1 MHESPSQ
8 PSVARLLTWL
18 CAVVSAAEYTP
29 PDVDGTDADAELRR
43 VNTIVEML
51 IEGKRQVKNHPPPV
65 KLAPVKPP
73 SREHPEP
80 EQDVQWDEFLT
91 GASSF
96 SLAATC
102 AMPDWLTEWRLC
114 TGLDAY
120 DEGQRK
126 ELGSGSSVSGSSRP
140 SSRGTGGSRSRP
152 GSRG

>member
-1 MHESPSQ
+1 M
-8 PSVARLLTWL
+8 
-18 CAVVSAAEYTP
+18 CAVFSAAEYTP

-91 GASSF
+91 GALLFSLARICAMLGRLRYRLAVKRASSF
-96 SLAATC
+96 SLAAV
-102 AMPDWLTEWRLC
+102 RN
-114 TGLDAY
+114 
-120 DEGQRK
+120 
-126 ELGSGSSVSGSSRP
+126 
-140 SSRGTGGSRSRP
+140 GGP
-152 GSRG
+152 APLQIG

>member
-1 MHESPSQ
+1 M
-8 PSVARLLTWL
+8 
-18 CAVVSAAEYTP
+18 CAVFSAAEYTP

-91 GASSF
+91 GAVP
-96 SLAATC
+96 SLSPHLRNAGPA
-102 AMPDWLTEWRLC
+102 PL
-114 TGLDAY
+114 
-120 DEGQRK
+120 Q
-126 ELGSGSSVSGSSRP
+126 
-140 SSRGTGGSRSRP
+140 TGG
-152 GSRG
+152 

>member
-1 MHESPSQ
+1 M
-8 PSVARLLTWL
+8 
-18 CAVVSAAEYTP
+18 CAVFSAAEYTP

-91 GASSF
+91 GALLF
-96 SLAATC
+96 SLAPQFAQSRTGSAT
-102 AMPDWLTEWRLC
+102 DWRLN
-114 TGLDAY
+114 
-120 DEGQRK
+120 ERH
-126 ELGSGSSVSGSSRP
+126 P
-140 SSRGTGGSRSRP
+140 SLSPQCAIVGRLRYRWANRVARVRRP
-152 GSRG
+152 G